1 MSPDTAGELGG
12 KPTRLGDVP
21 KSRLHEW
28 VTTVDGGRTR
38 PFRFVDT
45 GALSLVPQPVTR

>member
-1 MSPDTAGELGG
+1 MSPDTKGEIDG
-12 KPTRLGDVP
+12 KPARLGDVP
-21 KSRLHEW
+21 KGRLHEW

-45 GALSLVPQPVTR
+45 SALSLVPQAVTR